1 MKKIILAALL
11 LLPLFLYSN
20 GNGGYS
26 GSAFRIGLGAR
37 SSALGNAGTADLT
50 NGYSFY
56 YNPALTGF
64 VENKIFSLSSN
75 SMTLDRNLNF
85 IGFTMKVPPAAGF
98 SIGWIRSSI
107 GGLYQTNSI
116 GEITGN
122 IDQSMNAV
130 YFNFARPFGEK
141 LSVGVSIKY
150 LWEAIDF
157 GSDAYLSSGWGW
169 EFGVLYRFSENLSAA
184 LVARDLATRLS
195 ASTDKLFEF
204 GGTTTDA
211 FPKTYLAG
219 LRWVSPFKWLRVLYD
234 FEMSDKQARKHHL
247 GAEAVYQNT
256 VSVRSGY
263 DTDRFTF
270 GAGINF
276 RSLKAMKKSML
287 SYLGRLD
294 YAFLP
299 SRHGEGSTHIFSWQ
313 IFLD

>member
-11 LLPLFLYSN
+11 LLPLFLYAN
-20 GNGGYS
+20 GNGGYA

-37 SSALGNAGTADLT
+37 ATALGNTGTADVP

-64 VENKIFSLSSN
+64 VKNKIFSLSSN
-75 SMTLDRNLNF
+75 SMSLDRNLNF

-98 SIGWIRSSI
+98 SIGWIRISI
-107 GGLYQTNSI
+107 GDLYRINGI
-116 GEITGN
+116 GEITGD
-122 IDQSMNAV
+122 IDQSLNAV

-141 LSVGVSIKY
+141 LSAGLSIKY
-150 LWEAIDF
+150 LWESIDF
-157 GSDAYLSSGWGW
+157 GSDVYLSNGWGW
-169 EFGVLYRFSENLSAA
+169 EFGLLYRISDNLSAA
-184 LVARDLATRLS
+184 LVARDLATKLS
-195 ASTDKLFEF
+195 AATDKLFEF

-211 FPKTYLAG
+211 LPKTYLAG
-219 LRWVSPFKWLRVLYD
+219 LRWKTFYPWLRVLYD
-234 FEMSDKQARKHHL
+234 FEMSDKQARKHHF
-247 GAEAVYQNT
+247 GAEALYQNA
-256 VSVRSGY
+256 VALRGGY
-263 DTDRFTF
+263 DADRFTF

-276 RSLKAMKKSML
+276 RNLKAMKKSML
-287 SYLGRLD
+287 SYLGQLD